1 MYWQTAEFNEDITK
15 YNYIQLA
22 DWIERCRLVVSK
34 QKYILE
40 QKTHEE
46 YLNDVFGFS
55 EEWAEHYRQNE
66 GVYKSEKFRKA
77 LLYIHFRKKVS
88 FKIQYG
94 KSTKEIET
102 FDVSAYENM
111 MSSIFGK
118 KRIEEEFTKVW
129 IGDLTRIDD
138 IFKDDWKKPESALER
153 DPKTGELIRQ
163 TYKEKIAEIVSNQ
176 MFCDTEIKV
185 KAFIK
190 GKKINAMSYEEFL
203 DICEKADSY
212 EVRTERRRKSVNF
225 NQALENQGV
234 TKGLYH
240 HWQNEYQCEKDIQ
253 KKFFINLAF
262 ALAMPLSLTEQLL
275 ERNGYCLKPSER
287 SFDSICEKAF
297 RIGYS
302 REMTIALIERLNMIN
317 AKAAI
322 KENIEYFLIP
332 NLTKNG

>member
-34 QKYILE
+34 QKYIE
-40 QKTHEE
+40 MQKTDEE

-66 GVYKSEKFRKA
+66 SVYKSDKFKKA
-77 LLYIHFRKKVS
+77 LLYIQFRKKVS

-94 KSTKEIET
+94 KSTKEVES

-111 MSSIFGK
+111 MSSIFKK

-129 IGDLTRIDD
+129 NSDLARIDD
-138 IFKDDWKKPESALER
+138 IFKDDWEKPESALER
-153 DPKTGELIRQ
+153 DSKTGELIRQ
-163 TYKEKIAEIVSNQ
+163 TYKEKIAYIVANQ
-176 MFCDTEIKV
+176 IFADTEIKV
-185 KAFIK
+185 RAFVK

-203 DICEKADSY
+203 KICEESDGY
-212 EVRTERRRKSVNF
+212 EIRTESRRKSVNF

-240 HWQNEYQCEKDIQ
+240 HWQNKYQCEKDIQ

-262 ALAMPLSLTEQLL
+262 ALAMPLSLAEQLL
-275 ERNGYCLKPSER
+275 ERNGFCLKPSER
-287 SFDSICEKAF
+287 KFDEICEKAL

-317 AKAAI
+317 AKAAF
-322 KENIEYFLIP
+322 EDATEYFLIP
-332 NLTKNG
+332 NLTKN